1 MEYIITNGK
10 ISICLDEKGRPVTCG
25 KKEAHSFSKEKAEN
39 ILNSLPSVL
48 KNFHFKIRCVSP
60 GGSKKDTKNECNNH
74 KADNCKGEKTV
85 LYSEDY
91 EPCKEV
97 VKWME
102 LSKSCDVLFSEARKR
117 RSELHKKLSNVD
129 KELSNAM
136 HEIELEKWKSG
147 SDGYK
152 EYKKV
157 KEVLQKR
164 RKIKDELL
172 VVQSIITNT
181 KGSINLKNIEKTF
194 EMLSTRHFTMRII
207 EEDNPFDGIED

>member
-1 MEYIITNGK
+1 MKYIITNGK
-10 ISICLDEKGRPVTCG
+10 ISICLDEKGRPITCS

-39 ILNSLPSVL
+39 ILKNLPSAL
-48 KNFHFKIRCVSP
+48 KNFHFKIKCVSFGENKNT
-60 GGSKKDTKNECNNH
+60 GGKQ
-74 KADNCKGEKTV
+74 GEKVQSENRKVDKTV
-85 LYSEDY
+85 LYGEDY
-91 EPCKEV
+91 EPCEEVKE
-97 VKWME
+97 WIE
-102 LSKSCDVLFSEARKR
+102 LSKSCDVLFRDARKR

-157 KEVLQKR
+157 KEVLLKR

-181 KGSINLKNIEKTF
+181 KGSINYKSIEETF
-194 EMLSTRHFTMRII
+194 KMLSSRHFTMRII
-207 EEDNPFDGIED
+207 EEDNPFEGIDI

>member
-1 MEYIITNGK
+1 MDYIITNGK
-10 ISICLDEKGRPVTCG
+10 IYICLNENGRPVTCS
-25 KKEAHSFSKEKAEN
+25 KKEAQIFSKEKAVN
-39 ILNSLPSVL
+39 ILNSLPNVL
-48 KNFHFKIRCVSP
+48 KNFHLKLKCVSP
-60 GGSKKDTKNECNNH
+60 GGDKDLHKDTSIESEAK
-74 KADNCKGEKTV
+74 EKTV
-85 LYSEDY
+85 LYGEDY

-97 VKWME
+97 KEWVE
-102 LSKSCDVLFSEARKR
+102 LSKSCNVLFSEARKR

-181 KGSINLKNIEKTF
+181 KGSINLKNIERTF

-207 EEDNPFDGIED
+207 EDDNPFEEIEDQEKR

>member
-1 MEYIITNGK
+1 MDHIITNGK
-10 ISICLDEKGRPVTCG
+10 ISICLNENGKPVTCG
-25 KKEAHSFSKEKAEN
+25 KSAAQVFSKEKAEN
-39 ILNSLPSVL
+39 ILNSLPNVL
-48 KNFHFKIRCVSP
+48 KNFHLKLKCVSP
-60 GGSKKDTKNECNNH
+60 GGNNDTKKNSSNTQNEE
-74 KADNCKGEKTV
+74 KSEKTV
-85 LYSEDY
+85 LYDEDY

-97 VKWME
+97 TKWME
-102 LSKSCDVLFSEARKR
+102 LLKSCDVLFSEARKR

-136 HEIELEKWKSG
+136 HEIEIEKWKSG

-207 EEDNPFDGIED
+207 EEDNPFEGIDI